1 MADQAMLLA
10 AGIFAASTAF
20 GAAVSLKEDVRGAPL
35 GIDLPGSVEAH
46 LAVGWGSGLT
56 APWPMPALAL
66 AAAVRA
72 GPEVRWARP
81 TCVGLGIGILVGTI
95 IEPVTWGRRPSSLL
109 TAASV
114 SLNLIAAVAL
124 LTAGRR
130 RATTTLQPGAP
141 DVAPLGDSKRRAK
154 SPDRFQATRLSA
166 PAR

>member
-10 AGIFAASTAF
+10 AGIFAASSAF
-20 GAAVSLKEDVRGAPL
+20 GAAVSLKQGVRGAPL
-35 GIDLPGSVEAH
+35 GIDLPGSVAVH
-46 LAVGWGSGLT
+46 LAVGWGGGLS

-66 AAAVRA
+66 GAAVCA

-81 TCVGLGIGILVGTI
+81 TYAGLGIGILVGTI
-95 IEPVTWGRRPSSLL
+95 IEPVTWARRPSSPL

-130 RATTTLQPGAP
+130 RATTTLQPGAAE
-141 DVAPLGDSKRRAK
+141 VAPVGGSKRRAK
-154 SPDRFQATRLSA
+154 SPDRLQTTRLSSSA
-166 PAR
+166 W